1 MQMVVV
7 AVKGS
12 IRRRV
17 QKVVKIVSVLEILYS
32 EMSPFSGYIKK
43 RIMMFDRF
51 STWL

>member
-1 MQMVVV
+1 MVVV

-17 QKVVKIVSVLEILYS
+17 QKVVKIVAVLEILYQKCHHFQDIS
-32 EMSPFSGYIKK
+32 KK

>member
-1 MQMVVV
+1 MVVV

-17 QKVVKIVSVLEILYS
+17 QKVVKIVAVLEILYS
-32 EMSPFSGYIKK
+32 EMPPFSGYHQKK
-43 RIMMFDRF
+43 EIIMMFDRF